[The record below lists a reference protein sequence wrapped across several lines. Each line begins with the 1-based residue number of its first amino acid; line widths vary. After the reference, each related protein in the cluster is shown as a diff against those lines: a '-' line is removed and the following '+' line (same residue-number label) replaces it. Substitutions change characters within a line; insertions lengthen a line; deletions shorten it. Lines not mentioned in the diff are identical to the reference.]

1 MADFRFSS
9 VTAAREWLKLQSASV
24 VKRQLISAEDVAV
37 LAEAYPEDVE
47 VQHRAGSVLSQLGV
61 LDTALRFL
69 QRGLELR
76 PGFHYSE
83 LEIAGVHVKAGRVD
97 EAREWFKRAIRSRPK
112 YAPTYLHAARLEMA
126 QKRPHSALPFLQ
138 SALALEPTNTSV
150 IHDAFR
156 ILIYSDQRVRALD
169 LLRAGERHGALNETL
184 QIELVRLLGQLGL
197 YDELI
202 ALTAQLNP
210 RPGSALAATADVEAG
225 QATMARAYDMDSV
238 ISRAAR
244 RERSER
250 WLHVPAVAQ
259 RLRAAIEAA
268 RPISLIRFGDG
279 EARFLAHADQDLPY
293 TLSPSHRSAIRNSIW
308 SNWFGTRPDEEQQV
322 RMGDLVRQVRGAIDS
337 ADILGVVTAK
347 RLSYDRAHY
356 GYLAYFDGLAEQSVQ
371 RRPGAF
377 LTDAGVQKFL
387 HEEDPFLRQ
396 MLAGVSW
403 LGTLS
408 PHPKLGERLRRH
420 LGIVGGQDF
429 NIPGEMRLPAD
440 DPNLLRGR
448 GHFPA
453 RFDELM
459 TALDVP
465 FSGAVVL
472 VAGGM
477 LGKIYCAR
485 IRDRG
490 GIAIDIGALADA
502 WMGYATR
509 PGQYVKTDLWRLPQ

>member
-1 MADFRFSS
+1 MADLRFSS
-9 VTAAREWLKLQSASV
+9 VSAAREWLRLQSASV
-24 VKRQLISAEDVAV
+24 VKRQLISAGDVEV
-37 LAEAYPEDVE
+37 LAEAYSEDVE

-69 QRGLELR
+69 QRALELR

-83 LEIAGVHVKAGRVD
+83 IEIAGIHVKAGRVD
-97 EAREWFKRAIRSRPK
+97 DAREWFRTAIRSRPK

-126 QKRPHSALPFLQ
+126 QKRPQSALPFLQ
-138 SALALEPTNTSV
+138 SALALEPANTNT

-169 LLRAGERHGALNETL
+169 LLRAGERHGALNEKL

-210 RPGSALAATADVEAG
+210 RPGTALAANVDEEAG
-225 QATMARAYDMDSV
+225 HATMARAYDMDSV

-250 WLHVPAVAQ
+250 WLHAPAVAQ

-268 RPISLIRFGDG
+268 RPISLVRFGDG

-293 TLSPSHRSAIRNSIW
+293 ALSPSHRRAIRNRIW
-308 SNWFGTRPDEEQQV
+308 SNWFGMNPDEEQQA
-322 RMGDLVRQVRGAIDS
+322 RMDDLVRQVRRAIDS

-347 RLSYDRAHY
+347 RLSIDRAHY

-387 HEEDPFLRQ
+387 HEADPFLRQ

-403 LGTLS
+403 LGMLS
-408 PHPKLGERLRRH
+408 PHPELGEKLRRH
-420 LGIVGGQDF
+420 LGIIGGQDF

-440 DPNLLRGR
+440 DPNLVLGR
-448 GHFPA
+448 GHFPT

-459 TALDVP
+459 ASLDVP
-465 FSGAVVL
+465 FRGAVVL
-472 VAGGM
+472 VAGGL

-485 IRDRG
+485 IRERG

-509 PGQYVKTDLWRLPQ
+509 PGQYVKTDLWRLPR